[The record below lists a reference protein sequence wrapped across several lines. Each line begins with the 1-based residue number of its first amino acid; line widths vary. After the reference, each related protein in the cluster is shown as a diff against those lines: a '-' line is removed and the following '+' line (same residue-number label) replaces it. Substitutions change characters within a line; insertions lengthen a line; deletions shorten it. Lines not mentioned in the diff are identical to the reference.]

1 MKIRVESLKEG
12 CVLEEDVMG
21 MTNSP
26 IIPKET
32 IIDKDHIN
40 ILLSFKVNE
49 VNVKNKL
56 ADGTIFKMENS
67 ENKVPLEVKSA
78 SKPETSFQEQY
89 NDAVKKYK
97 SDFKN
102 WESGASINVANVKN
116 YLYPILK
123 KVEEE
128 GNRQLFSL
136 HYFSN
141 KEDYIYHHSIAVGV
155 LSGIIAKK
163 MNYSKGGYFQ
173 AALAGCLANAGMAKV
188 SPNIIKKN
196 TTLLSAELNEVQEHV
211 VQSLKMVQNNPL
223 LKPETKLAIFQHHE
237 RLDGSGYPM
246 KVKGDKIYPLSR
258 IIAVADVFHALIC
271 DRLYHEKVSVFKA
284 IEIINSDCFGQFDI
298 SVINVLLNMIS
309 THLVIGTKV
318 KLSNNELGEII
329 FTKRSALTRP
339 LIKLINSD
347 EIIDLEKVRDIS
359 IKEIV

>member
-1 MKIRVESLKEG
+1 MKIRVENLKEG
-12 CVLEEDVMG
+12 YVLDEDVMG

-26 IIPKET
+26 IIPKKT
-32 IIDKDHIN
+32 VIDKDYIN

-49 VNVKNKL
+49 VNVENKL
-56 ADGTIFKMENS
+56 SDGTILKTENS
-67 ENKVPLEVKSA
+67 EKRLPLEVETA
-78 SKPETSFQEQY
+78 SKTETSFQEQY
-89 NDAVKKYK
+89 NAAVQKYK

-102 WESGASINVANVKN
+102 WESGAAINVANVKE
-116 YLYPILK
+116 YLYPVLK
-123 KVEEE
+123 KVEDD

-141 KEDYIYHHSIAVGV
+141 KEDYIFHHSIAVGI

-163 MNYSKGGYFQ
+163 MNYSTGEYLQ
-173 AALAGCLANAGMAKV
+173 SALAGCLANAGMAKV
-188 SPNIIKKN
+188 SPSIIKKK
-196 TTLLSAELNEVQEHV
+196 TALVMAEMNEVQDHV
-211 VQSLKMVQNNPL
+211 VQSLKMIQNNPL

-246 KVKGDKIYPLSR
+246 KLKGDKIYPLSR
-258 IIAVADVFHALIC
+258 IIAVADVFHALIS

-284 IEIINSDCFGQFDI
+284 VEILNSDCFGQFDI

-339 LIKLINSD
+339 LIKLINND